1 MNTSCSLRV
10 CTINDNRI
18 KCLIGVYILHH
29 NVPCMNLHWKIKE
42 KIKYKKYLPQFYS
55 PHKLKKKQKKKIG
68 IKTPGQYLNIPNL
81 EEKT

>member
-1 MNTSCSLRV
+1 
-10 CTINDNRI
+10 
-18 KCLIGVYILHH
+18 
-29 NVPCMNLHWKIKE
+29 MNLHWKIKE